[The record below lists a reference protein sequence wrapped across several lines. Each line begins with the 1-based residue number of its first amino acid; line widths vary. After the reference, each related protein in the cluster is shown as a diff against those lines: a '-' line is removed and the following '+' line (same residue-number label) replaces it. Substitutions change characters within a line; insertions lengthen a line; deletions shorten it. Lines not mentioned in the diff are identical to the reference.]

1 VFRPEPRSERMFPGW
16 LLMGGTFDMAGRET
30 SAAQYI
36 PSGIGTVSLGE
47 WSACT
52 LLGPE
57 GPDTG

>member
-1 VFRPEPRSERMFPGW
+1 
-16 LLMGGTFDMAGRET
+16 MGGTFDMAGRET

-36 PSGIGTVSLGE
+36 SSGIGTVSLGE